1 MKGILLKMNDKAG
14 GNILIDNQ
22 RMVVGD
28 IALQNA
34 KLIIEANK

>member
-1 MKGILLKMNDKAG
+1 MKGILLHMNDKAG
-14 GNILIDNQ
+14 NILIDDK